1 VLAMADAPVP
11 PRPPLERQSSV
22 DVVIEDLQV
31 PGLKEGEQE
40 MILQAFRELGFDTCD
55 ALADPDAALALTFHA
70 LTEALVQSGVAALR
84 AGSVAIKTRK
94 ALAAK
99 FQWASTPT
107 SPQPSQ
113 PVASAEE
120 VEQMHAEI
128 QELRAKVGAVGKAAD
143 ASTVRQLEKDLK
155 RIQDRQKSDETAVGE
170 GSQALAMLPASAR
183 EGGVG
188 SQQVSER
195 LQQHEE
201 NIAALQKQ
209 MEMHNERAAAE
220 DERRERGDD

>member
-1 VLAMADAPVP
+1 M
-11 PRPPLERQSSV
+11 
-22 DVVIEDLQV
+22 
-31 PGLKEGEQE
+31 PGLKEGELE
-40 MILQAFRELGFDTCD
+40 MIQQAFRELGFDTWTRSPTPTQRWRSRSC
-55 ALADPDAALALTFHA
+55 PE
-70 LTEALVQSGVAALR
+70 EALVQSGVAALR

-201 NIAALQKQ
+201 GLAALQKQ

>member
-1 VLAMADAPVP
+1 MPAMAGAPVP

-31 PGLKEGEQE
+31 PGLKEGELE
-40 MILQAFRELGFDTCD
+40 MIQQAFRELGFDTTD
-55 ALADPDAALALTFHA
+55 TLADPDSSLELTRDALK
-70 LTEALVQSGVAALR
+70 EALVQSGVAALR

-113 PVASAEE
+113 PAASAEE
-120 VEQMHAEI
+120 VGRMHAEF
-128 QELRAKVGAVGKAAD
+128 QELRANAAD
-143 ASTVRQLEKDLK
+143 ASKLRQLEKDLK

-195 LQQHEE
+195 LQEDV
-201 NIAALQKQ
+201 AALQKQ